1 MRLVEQAPREDGVRV
16 LAGQG
21 ELDVTT
27 VPAILPG
34 VPALVDG
41 ARAVVLDLSGLD
53 FFDSAGVRLVDQLA
67 RGCAGRSVPWRV
79 VAPRDSVAR
88 RILALVDMVGP
99 EVVEDRG
106 SALASLRRD

>member
-67 RGCAGRSVPWRV
+67 RECGRCRSPFAV
-79 VAPRDSVAR
+79 VAPPGRPSR
-88 RILALVDMVGP
+88 RVLELVGMAEPLVVDDLPAALERV
-99 EVVEDRG
+99 R
-106 SALASLRRD
+106 S